1 MPVELVYKGGRAAL
15 KDREIPFHD
24 SLSLDG
30 LKIQLSFEE
39 GEIRGTVQEEKELFL
54 ERVELEFEIQGE
66 YSFFKNG
73 FQSWSPSL
81 EIKRE
86 PPPPRILIKALALH
100 WDDPGYLKEISY
112 FQKSHFL
119 TYLRS
124 GDQYLYLEAQDLP
137 IPLVHFLFRG
147 KTLKVVSEIRRSGPN
162 QFTFLDLK
170 MERLSALHPA
180 RKKMERIFGW
190 TSWYYYYNR
199 VRPED
204 VLLNLELSR
213 NFPFP
218 LTYLQIDD
226 GWEKAIGDWEENEK
240 FKGRLRELAL
250 KIKDT
255 GYRPGI
261 WLAPFIVEKKSRTF
275 KRRDW
280 LLKDESG
287 RSQVA
292 GFNPVWGGH
301 FYALDPTHPEVQSY
315 LRERIETFRE
325 MGFELFK
332 MDYLYSL
339 ALQGEHFKENLS
351 RREVIEE
358 GLSLLNSA
366 CGDAPI
372 LGCGAP
378 LLTSRAYDFLRI
390 GPDVADKWED
400 KLIRLAGHIGG
411 VEAKSCLSNTLSRF
425 FLDGRFWLSDP
436 DVLILRR
443 GKLNPEQSR
452 TLILANFLLSHFH
465 FYSDPLNIV
474 PKENLELLRTLEPFL
489 DFSPEEGI
497 PGEYFTF
504 RGKSGRKEVLG
515 FINLKS
521 RSFEVRVEEGFK
533 EVLTRG
539 RGNLLGPFQTRV
551 FAREESD
558 IAL

>member
-30 LKIQLSFEE
+30 LKIQLSFGE

-54 ERVELEFEIQGE
+54 ERVELEFEIRGE

-218 LTYLQIDD
+218 LTYFQIDD
-226 GWEKAIGDWEENEK
+226 GWEKAIGDWEENKK

-287 RSQVA
+287 KFQVA
-292 GFNPVWGGH
+292 GFNPVWGGY

-366 CGDAPI
+366 CGEALI

-390 GPDVADKWED
+390 GPDLADKWED

-411 VEAKSCLSNTLSRF
+411 VEAKSCLNNTLSRF

-539 RGNLLGPFQTRV
+539 RGNLLEPFQTRA
-551 FAREESD
+551 FAREESN
-558 IAL
+558 ISL